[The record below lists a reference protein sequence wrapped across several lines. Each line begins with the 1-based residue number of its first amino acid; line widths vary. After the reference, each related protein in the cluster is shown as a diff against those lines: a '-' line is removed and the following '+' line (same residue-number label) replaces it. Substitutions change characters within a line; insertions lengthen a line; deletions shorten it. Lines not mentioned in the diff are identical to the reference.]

1 MPWCANSITAERLTH
16 GAEALPCAPKLS
28 LDLEYEIRFS
38 LVSLHFGAM
47 CNQTSLIL
55 CRVWTAG
62 GSLQSTAGFVFC
74 KKSYFVFKGRQN
86 GEWFSYDK
94 LRVLITNVKSIL
106 PPVPFIL
113 VHYAINEVGDL

>member
-16 GAEALPCAPKLS
+16 GAAALPCAPQLS

-62 GSLQSTAGFVFC
+62 GSLQSTAGFLFA
-74 KKSYFVFKGRQN
+74 KSRIL
-86 GEWFSYDK
+86 FSKEDK
-94 LRVLITNVKSIL
+94 MANDSAT
-106 PPVPFIL
+106 
-113 VHYAINEVGDL
+113 IN